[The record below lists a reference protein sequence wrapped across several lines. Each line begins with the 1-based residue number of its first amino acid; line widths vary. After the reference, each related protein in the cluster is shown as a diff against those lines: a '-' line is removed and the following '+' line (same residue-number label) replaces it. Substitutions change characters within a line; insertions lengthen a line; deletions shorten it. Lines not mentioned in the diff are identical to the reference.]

1 MFAYTLKDTLISI
14 DHVDAVRGDT
24 LVLHDICADIKDIVR
39 PDVADQGQVVGF
51 LGPSGIGKT
60 TLFRV
65 IAGLDAPSRGR
76 VLVDGVPAAAGKVG
90 VVFQSY
96 PLFAH
101 RRVLGNLVV
110 AARRTGL
117 DAHAATAKARA
128 MLDRFGLADKA
139 DAWPAELSGGQR
151 QRVAILQQLLCGHTY
166 LLMDEPFSGLDP
178 VAKREA
184 CALISEVSRTSER
197 ITIIIVTH
205 DIAAA
210 IRVSDTLW
218 LMGREPG
225 VAGARIVDTIDL
237 IARDLAWRS
246 DIDRTPQFGELVREL
261 EGRFDHLRGIPC

>member
-1 MFAYTLKDTLISI
+1 MFAYTLKDTLITV

-24 LVLHDICADIKDIVR
+24 LVLRDIAVDIKDIVR

-60 TLFRV
+60 TLLRV

-76 VLVDGVPAAAGKVG
+76 VLIDGAPAEVGKVG

-110 AARRTGL
+110 AAQARGL
-117 DAHAATAKARA
+117 ARDKAIAQARA
-128 MLDRFGLADKA
+128 LLDRFGIADKA
-139 DAWPAELSGGQR
+139 NAWPSELSGGQR
-151 QRVAILQQLLCGHTY
+151 QRVAIVQQLLCGHTY

-184 CALISEVSRTSER
+184 CKLVSEVARTGER
-197 ITIIIVTH
+197 VTIVIVTH

-210 IRVSDTLW
+210 IRCSDHLW

-225 VAGARIVDTIDL
+225 QDGARIVDTIDL
-237 IARDLAWRS
+237 IERDLAWRP
-246 DIDRTPQFGELVREL
+246 DCHRLPGFGELVREL
-261 EGRFDHLRGIPC
+261 EDRFDSLGGVS